1 MHFKIAGFWRILL
14 NLISTEPL
22 SANSILEL
30 VSAVGLNS
38 TLKIICIL
46 LLYWNDHVSNCHTWY
61 CWRLLKMRVTVTIGR
76 TSPHFF
82 LFCRVGLLWFLFVWC
97 IFGHVIGLYLILF
110 RLSYIVCM
118 EKLSIPMNTFFCCT
132 IIVTDGQVRGE
143 EEEVCFSSGGWRHQA
158 RLRWYSKFPVTRNAL
173 LFYTF
178 SMNSQL
184 CKPDSAKG

>member
-1 MHFKIAGFWRILL
+1 
-14 NLISTEPL
+14 LISTEPL
-22 SANSILEL
+22 SANRFLEL

-46 LLYWNDHVSNCHTWY
+46 LLYWNDHVCNCHTWY
-61 CWRLLKMRVTVTIGR
+61 CWRLLKMRVTVTI
-76 TSPHFF
+76 FF
-82 LFCRVGLLWFLFVWC
+82 CFVGLVSSDSCLYYVFLDMLLGC
-97 IFGHVIGLYLILF
+97 LLILF

-132 IIVTDGQVRGE
+132 IVVTDGQVRGE

-158 RLRWYSKFPVTRNAL
+158 RLRWCSKFPVTRNAL

-184 CKPDSAKG
+184 CKPASAKG